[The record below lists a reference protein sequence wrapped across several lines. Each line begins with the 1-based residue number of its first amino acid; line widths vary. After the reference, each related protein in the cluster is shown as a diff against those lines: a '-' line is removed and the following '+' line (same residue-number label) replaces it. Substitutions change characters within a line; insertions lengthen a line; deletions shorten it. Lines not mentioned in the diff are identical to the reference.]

1 MHPETPPSQ
10 DAVQSL
16 ALHETLLTLD
26 SHIDIPWPE
35 TPDPFTDTKRRV
47 DIGKMTR
54 GGLRAGCFA
63 AYVPQGPRT
72 AEGGA
77 AAKERALAMLS
88 DIRAMAAERDGLRA
102 TLATSAGQIRAAA
115 HEPGAVIVP
124 CVENGHAL
132 AEDLVVLR
140 QFRELGAV
148 YMTLT
153 HNGHN
158 ALADSSNPR
167 RDLQD
172 APTLHG
178 GLSAFGRDVIAEM
191 NRLGMLVDV
200 SHVSKQSMMQA
211 AALSAVP
218 VVATH
223 SNMHALCPVPRNL
236 DDEQLDVLKDT
247 GGLVQVTAVA
257 SFLKPQGKSD
267 VVSVSDYM
275 DHLDYAVRRCG
286 IEHVGIS
293 SDFDGGGTLVGWRDA
308 GESANLTAELARRGY
323 DASEIA
329 ALWGG
334 NFLRLME
341 RAEEAAA

>member
-1 MHPETPPSQ
+1 MDSDPIDP
-10 DAVQSL
+10 A
-16 ALHETLLTLD
+16 ALHTQLLTLD

-47 DIGKMTR
+47 DIGKMTA

-72 AEGGA
+72 PEGGA
-77 AAKERALAMLS
+77 VAKERALGMLAT
-88 DIRAMAAERDGLRA
+88 IRGMAEERNGLRGI
-102 TLATSAGQIRAAA
+102 LATGTAAIRAAA
-115 HEPGAVIVP
+115 AQPGVAVIP

-132 AEDLVVLR
+132 AEDIAVLR

-148 YMTLT
+148 YLTLT

-167 RDLQD
+167 KDLQD
-172 APTLHG
+172 APALHG
-178 GLSAFGRDVIAEM
+178 GLSAFGREVIAEM

-200 SHVSKQSMMQA
+200 SHVSKASMMQA
-211 AALSAVP
+211 AEVSAVP

-223 SNMHALCPVPRNL
+223 SCIHALCPVPRNL
-236 DDEQLDVLKDT
+236 DDEQLDVLKAS
-247 GGLVQVTAVA
+247 GGLIQLTAVA
-257 SFLKPQGKSD
+257 SFLRPQGKSD

-286 IEHVGIS
+286 VEHVGIS

-334 NFLRLME
+334 NFLRLMA
-341 RAEEAAA
+341 RAEAVAQ